1 MESPSPEHYRP
12 RILVADD
19 ERLIANTLGT
29 ILTRSG
35 FDATVVYDGQ
45 QAVDTARAWRPDLL
59 LSDVVMPALNGVEAA
74 IQICAMMP
82 ECRVLLFSGQAGTSD
97 LLQAARARGHNF
109 EVLPKPI
116 PPTELLAHI
125 RAALDNHDGN

>member
-1 MESPSPEHYRP
+1 MESLSSEQYRP
-12 RILVADD
+12 RVLVADD

-35 FDATVVYDGQ
+35 FETTVVYDGQ
-45 QAVDTARAWRPDLL
+45 QAVDAARVWRPDIL

-74 IQICAMMP
+74 IQICAIIP

-116 PPTELLAHI
+116 PPNELLAHL
-125 RAALDNHDGN
+125 RSALDNS